1 MTLGLSDWREWPK
14 DSYRNLDV
22 SSGRLDAAIVI
33 DSRSIPEKKLIN
45 ISIGLLEPH
54 NFPAIDRLIRG
65 LGNVKQLHLATAAIP
80 WVCCM
85 VIWPVDLFENA
96 QKS

>member
-1 MTLGLSDWREWPK
+1 MTLGLSNWREWPK

-33 DSRSIPEKKLIN
+33 DSRSIPEKKLIS
-45 ISIGLLEPH
+45 ISIRLLEPH

-65 LGNVKQLHLATAAIP
+65 LGNVTVTLGNSFNPLGVLYGNLASGF
-80 WVCCM
+80 V
-85 VIWPVDLFENA
+85 
-96 QKS
+96 

>member
-1 MTLGLSDWREWPK
+1 MTLGLSNWREWPK

-54 NFPAIDRLIRG
+54 KFPAIDRLIRG
-65 LGNVKQLHLATAAIP
+65 LGNVKQLHLATASAP

-85 VIWPVDLFENA
+85 VMWPVDLFENA